1 MMGTTTETVYIP
13 GTLTINQ
20 SNYSSLGPT
29 GATAS
34 PYQLGYQG
42 ITIGPTGPFPTGFGN
57 TGPVGLT
64 LTGPLSTGAASDIGS
79 FTLPVQGVWYV
90 TILFTQKND
99 NNNNNITYASIAVC
113 TSTQSGS
120 TLTNVVLPFYYF
132 TNITDNLPSANS
144 YRSSLNMSGVIT
156 TTGLQTFY
164 VGVLVGG
171 NIYYNAIVTW
181 TRIG

>member
-1 MMGTTTETVYIP
+1 
-13 GTLTINQ
+13 
-20 SNYSSLGPT
+20 
-29 GATAS
+29 
-34 PYQLGYQG
+34 
-42 ITIGPTGPFPTGFGN
+42 
-57 TGPVGLT
+57 
-64 LTGPLSTGAASDIGS
+64 
-79 FTLPVQGVWYV
+79 
-90 TILFTQKND
+90 
-99 NNNNNITYASIAVC
+99 
-113 TSTQSGS
+113 
-120 TLTNVVLPFYYF
+120 VVLPFYYF